1 MRTISSIVGLALVI
15 ALVAG
20 AASAQTTQL
29 PVTPQPLPPAP
40 LAPNYY
46 YGPVVQHPTGGQFP
60 YVASLKPFSAETNN
74 MSLDGYLRQLVFQQ
88 TGKWISPADAE
99 HVVRM
104 QKAQ

>member
-40 LAPNYY
+40 PPPSYY
-46 YGPVVQHPTGGQFP
+46 YGPVVQHPTGGAFP
-60 YVASLKPFSAETNN
+60 YVASLKPFSADTNN

-88 TGKWISPADAE
+88 TGKWISIADAE
-99 HVVRM
+99 HVVQM